1 MGPDVRNPAFQRA
14 IPHAMVIIGQL
25 PKVVFFGVSPGC
37 FRVLPRAWSQG
48 PSGDG
53 FEGCLRPLFS
63 AVLLKCELSKP
74 NYLNAI
80 WIILERKLELRPTKR
95 KSNSSTRTRTR
106 IFELGP
112 IWRTQARPRTPS
124 LAELPLHF
132 FSGGLKVFLLL

>member
-1 MGPDVRNPAFQRA
+1 MAIIDLLTRGVLFGPF
-14 IPHAMVIIGQL
+14 
-25 PKVVFFGVSPGC
+25 PGC
-37 FRVLPRAWSQG
+37 SRAVSWRGFQS

-132 FSGGLKVFLLL
+132 FSGYGSSHWEPATASWSCCEAIPFRG